1 MPIILMRLHEKRGMG
16 KGGALAECVC
26 VFFYCS
32 FSGCSFGKD
41 DEDDCNGHKNT
52 HFVRSTIFSLH
63 WRTPERRRTCGGWCM
78 CKQSAVQLYMSSEH
92 VFVAAWNANALSQ
105 RLFVSIKAYIQ
116 RPKCWPFF
124 SHILQ
129 HNDDVRGEGRGGGI
143 LACCLCV
150 CSRFVCMPYFSRPF
164 DAGSG
169 KDACLW
175 RRHKSKRIYTSMF
188 VQIVKVPIPLN
199 GVYVLLY
206 ICALQHR
213 MNGAKDVSTY
223 SVSYTVE

>member
-1 MPIILMRLHEKRGMG
+1 MKRGV
-16 KGGALAECVC
+16 GALAECVG
-26 VFFYCS
+26 VFLLQSQWLQLWQRRWRRLQRAQIHTMFDRRYFHCTS
-32 FSGCSFGKD
+32 ARR
-41 DEDDCNGHKNT
+41 NVVGHVANDACTNK
-52 HFVRSTIFSLH
+52 V
-63 WRTPERRRTCGGWCM
+63 
-78 CKQSAVQLYMSSEH
+78 LYNCICLVGH
-92 VFVAAWNANALSQ
+92 VFVAVWNANALSQ
-105 RLFVSIKAYIQ
+105 HLFVSIKAYIR

-129 HNDDVRGEGRGGGI
+129 HNDDVIYKEGGGAKGWQWGRI

-150 CSRFVCMPYFSRPF
+150 CIRFVCMPYFSRPF

-199 GVYVLLY
+199 GVYVLCVVVLVQY
-206 ICALQHR
+206 NIEWMAQR
-213 MNGAKDVSTY
+213 T
-223 SVSYTVE
+223 